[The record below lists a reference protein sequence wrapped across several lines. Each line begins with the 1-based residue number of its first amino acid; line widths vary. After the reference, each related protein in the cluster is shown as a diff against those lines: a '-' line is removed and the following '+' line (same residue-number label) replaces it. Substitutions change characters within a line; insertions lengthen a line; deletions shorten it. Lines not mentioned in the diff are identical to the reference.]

1 MTQYEWEPAGS
12 HNPWGRKRVRR
23 THCLK
28 GHEFTD
34 ENTFIRAHDKARVCR
49 ECRKQYA
56 REKYQR
62 NKAANN
68 GVAVQKKQKPK
79 YIDFGDLYP
88 MADNV
93 RILWYNLQAR
103 MKGIVTPCQDVESNT
118 QLYSGD
124 LSHQVTTD
132 QAEALCHGCPIIM
145 ECYRYA
151 DAADESWGIWGG
163 VNFSKEELINVDEQ

>member
-1 MTQYEWEPAGS
+1 MTQYEWEPAGN
-12 HNPWGRKRVRR
+12 HNPWGKKRVRR
-23 THCLK
+23 THCSK

-62 NKAANN
+62 TKAANN

-79 YIDFGDLYP
+79 VIDYGDLYP

-93 RILWYNLQAR
+93 RPLWYNLQVGL
-103 MKGIVTPCQDVESNT
+103 KDNSTPCLEASDDAIEI
-118 QLYSGD
+118 YSGR
-124 LSHQVTTD
+124 LSHLVD
-132 QAEALCHGCPIIM
+132 QDEAEMLCAGCPLLKQ
-145 ECYRYA
+145 CYDYA
-151 DAADESWGIWGG
+151 VAADEPWGIWGG
-163 VNFSKEELINVDEQ
+163 INFSKEELIDVD